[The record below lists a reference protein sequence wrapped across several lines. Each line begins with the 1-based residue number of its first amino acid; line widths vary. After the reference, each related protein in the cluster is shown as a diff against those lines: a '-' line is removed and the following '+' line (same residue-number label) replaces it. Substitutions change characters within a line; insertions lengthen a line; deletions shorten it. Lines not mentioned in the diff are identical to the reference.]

1 MKNIIARSIAGLAL
15 AAGSL
20 GLTATVASASTHTPV
35 KSYAVAQALK
45 GKVANLSTTKK
56 TFSLIVGVKTYAVTY
71 TSATSFRFGTVAKL
85 KNKATVTVSG
95 TVVGLKVTAT
105 RIQFSISGG
114 I

>member
-20 GLTATVASASTHTPV
+20 GLTATVASASTHAPT
-35 KSYAVAQALK
+35 KSYALSPSLK

-56 TFSLIVGVKTYAVTY
+56 TFSLVVGVKTYTVTY
-71 TSATSFRFGTVAKL
+71 KTTTSFRFGTISKL
-85 KNKATVTVSG
+85 KNKATVTVTG